1 MAARKS
7 ALLIEV
13 PPTQADNPT
22 ETTAN
27 AGLSLVEG
35 RADRVDPFALAM
47 DQALGLEATQP
58 FTTASRWNSHAI
70 EFAWS
75 LAPVVC
81 DLFSLAVKACV
92 ELQLNW
98 LTWIPGWHLGTGAD
112 GSGALE
118 SEEPRRLAESMDVAI
133 GAQPAQPGPALLPYA
148 AAVNASMAVA
158 AADSTAEEQAE
169 PPAKVLAAAG

>member
-13 PPTQADNPT
+13 PPTQADNAA

-27 AGLSLVEG
+27 GGLSLVDG
-35 RADRVDPFALAM
+35 RADRVDPFAVAM

-58 FTTASRWNSHAI
+58 FTTASRWNSHAV

-98 LTWIPGWHLGTGAD
+98 LTWIPGWQLGTGAD
-112 GSGALE
+112 GSAALE
-118 SEEPRRLAESMDVAI
+118 SEEQPRRLAESMDVAI

-148 AAVNASMAVA
+148 AAVNAPMAVA
-158 AADSTAEEQAE
+158 AADSAAEEQAE
-169 PPAKVLAAAG
+169 PPAKVL

>member
-58 FTTASRWNSHAI
+58 FTTASRWNSHTI

-112 GSGALE
+112 GNAAPE
-118 SEEPRRLAESMDVAI
+118 SEVQRRGLAESMDVAI
-133 GAQPAQPGPALLPYA
+133 GAQPAQPGPELLPYA
-148 AAVNASMAVA
+148 VTVNAS
-158 AADSTAEEQAE
+158 TA
-169 PPAKVLAAAG
+169 